1 MFVCWCRS
9 RQGVHALHYIRLLF
23 APHPPMYTIA
33 PAAQHRCCFYAFSR
47 QNIYNTKHWIS
58 LLLLRYL
65 ACDATTCIRMAFHAS
80 VAFVVV
86 DYDGRRRFVS
96 CMGSSASSWLSVLL
110 DALLHHCCIC
120 GERWGWWWKGGN
132 WRQAGRMHVVDEKRG
147 SHSNTTSRRRLLQ
160 LTILGLA
167 GVHQQSLNGGGGKGA
182 TTQTQLMIVNDG
194 GGRNNSTGPFKKR
207 GGGIL

>member
-1 MFVCWCRS
+1 
-9 RQGVHALHYIRLLF
+9 
-23 APHPPMYTIA
+23 MYTIA

-96 CMGSSASSWLSVLL
+96 CMGSFASSWLSVLL

-132 WRQAGRMHVVDEKRG
+132 WRQAGRMHAVDEKRG
-147 SHSNTTSRRRLLQ
+147 SHSNTTSRRRRLLQ